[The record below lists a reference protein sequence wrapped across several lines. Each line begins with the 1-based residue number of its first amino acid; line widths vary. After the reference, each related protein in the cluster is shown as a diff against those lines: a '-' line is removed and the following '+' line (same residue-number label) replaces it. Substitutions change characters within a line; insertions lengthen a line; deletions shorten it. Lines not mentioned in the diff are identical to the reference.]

1 MAKKCIPCLGK
12 DVKELLET
20 LDDAEV
26 DKLLKEIPDCP
37 ISAGIELCPVTKGK
51 RAPSAYQQFVSVCMK
66 SKAPDGMSFGEAPK
80 YMKQCA
86 AEWKEH
92 KNQA

>member
-1 MAKKCIPCLGK
+1 MAKKCKPCLGR
-12 DVKELLET
+12 DIKELLRT
-20 LDDAEV
+20 LDDAEINKIV
-26 DKLLKEIPDCP
+26 DQLADCALP
-37 ISAGIELCPVTKGK
+37 NAMELCAATKGK
-51 RAPSAYQQFVSVCMK
+51 RAPTEYQQFISVCMK

-92 KNQA
+92 KNE